1 MGDSFRW
8 RVRTAAVAIAAERC
22 RLKHDC
28 WPNAMKELIHEGLLK
43 EEYTDPYDG
52 KRMISLASLTHLCDQ
67 ARRFDPCE

>member
-1 MGDSFRW
+1 
-8 RVRTAAVAIAAERC
+8 
-22 RLKHDC
+22 
-28 WPNAMKELIHEGLLK
+28 MKELIHEGLLK